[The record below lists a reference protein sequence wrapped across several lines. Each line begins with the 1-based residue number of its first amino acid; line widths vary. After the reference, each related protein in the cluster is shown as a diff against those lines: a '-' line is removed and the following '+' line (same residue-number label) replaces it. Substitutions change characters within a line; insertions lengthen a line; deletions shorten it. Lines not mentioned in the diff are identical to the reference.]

1 MFTRKDIVRLMVP
14 LVIEQVLAVAI
25 GMADTMMVSSCGEA
39 AVSGVSLVDSINVLL
54 INIFSALAT
63 GGSIIC
69 AQYIGRDDHA
79 NANASAKQLI
89 VATFLISAAIM
100 IICLFGN
107 APILSVVF
115 PNTEKSVMNN
125 CITYFFWSAIS
136 YPFLGVYNAGAALF
150 RSMGNSRIT
159 MIISLAMNL
168 LNICGNAILIFGC
181 GMGVAGAA
189 IATLASRIFGAVI
202 ILYLLRW
209 RSHGITLDSLLHWR
223 LDFKMIRTI
232 LKIGIPNGLENG
244 MFQIGKIL
252 VQGLVASF
260 GTVAIAANAVGNS
273 IASMATIPGAAVG
286 LGMITIVGQCIG
298 AKRYDEAKRYMFR
311 LTGLAYVL
319 MIIVNIILF
328 LLLNPLIGLFNL
340 SAETASITSVLLIY
354 HGIMSSILWPMA
366 FTLPNG
372 LRAANDVK
380 YTMLV
385 SVISMWA
392 CRIGLSYILA
402 SFLNLG
408 VLGVWIAMT
417 IDWAVRIIFFL
428 GRVISGKWKK
438 KEVI

>member
-273 IASMATIPGAAVG
+273 IASMATI
-286 LGMITIVGQCIG
+286 
-298 AKRYDEAKRYMFR
+298 
-311 LTGLAYVL
+311 
-319 MIIVNIILF
+319 
-328 LLLNPLIGLFNL
+328 
-340 SAETASITSVLLIY
+340 
-354 HGIMSSILWPMA
+354 
-366 FTLPNG
+366 
-372 LRAANDVK
+372 
-380 YTMLV
+380 
-385 SVISMWA
+385 
-392 CRIGLSYILA
+392 
-402 SFLNLG
+402 
-408 VLGVWIAMT
+408 
-417 IDWAVRIIFFL
+417 
-428 GRVISGKWKK
+428 RVQR
-438 KEVI
+438 

>member
-311 LTGLAYVL
+311 LTGLANVL
-319 MIIVNIILF
+319 MIFVNIILF

>member
-311 LTGLAYVL
+311 LTGLAYAL
-319 MIIVNIILF
+319 MIFVNIILF

>member
-319 MIIVNIILF
+319 MIFVNIILF

>member
-25 GMADTMMVSSCGEA
+25 GMADTMMVSSCGVA

-319 MIIVNIILF
+319 MIFVNIILF

>member
-428 GRVISGKWKK
+428 GRVISDKWKK

>member
-438 KEVI
+438 KEII

>member
-115 PNTEKSVMNN
+115 PNTEKSVMDN

-311 LTGLAYVL
+311 LTGLAYAL
-319 MIIVNIILF
+319 MIFVNIILF

-438 KEVI
+438 KEII

>member
-1 MFTRKDIVRLMVP
+1 M
-14 LVIEQVLAVAI
+14 
-25 GMADTMMVSSCGEA
+25 
-39 AVSGVSLVDSINVLL
+39 
-54 INIFSALAT
+54 
-63 GGSIIC
+63 
-69 AQYIGRDDHA
+69 
-79 NANASAKQLI
+79 
-89 VATFLISAAIM
+89 
-100 IICLFGN
+100 
-107 APILSVVF
+107 
-115 PNTEKSVMNN
+115 
-125 CITYFFWSAIS
+125 
-136 YPFLGVYNAGAALF
+136 
-150 RSMGNSRIT
+150 
-159 MIISLAMNL
+159 
-168 LNICGNAILIFGC
+168 
-181 GMGVAGAA
+181 
-189 IATLASRIFGAVI
+189 
-202 ILYLLRW
+202 
-209 RSHGITLDSLLHWR
+209 
-223 LDFKMIRTI
+223 
-232 LKIGIPNGLENG
+232 
-244 MFQIGKIL
+244 

-319 MIIVNIILF
+319 MIFVNIILF

>member
-115 PNTEKSVMNN
+115 PNTEKSVMDN

-311 LTGLAYVL
+311 LTGLAYAL
-319 MIIVNIILF
+319 MIFVNIILF

>member
-209 RSHGITLDSLLHWR
+209 RSHGITLDSLIHWR

-319 MIIVNIILF
+319 MIFVNIILF

>member
-319 MIIVNIILF
+319 MIFVNIILF

-438 KEVI
+438 KEDI